1 MDRTHCRAF
10 ELCADDENMSTKI
23 EFFYDYVSVYSYLA
37 DSQLSQ
43 LTSAEI
49 VYRPMFLG
57 AVMEATGNR
66 PPGTVKAKGKYLR
79 TDIERWVKRYS
90 LAFNMNPLFPQNTLK
105 ALRLA
110 LVAQKHGTFEPV
122 HRALFD
128 AMWVHEKDLSDEN
141 VLAEIAAKAG
151 VPLAEIE
158 DAAIK
163 DELKANSGEAV
174 DRGAFG
180 APTFFVGDQMFFGN
194 DRFDFISDALK
205 NRGKG
210 P

>member
-10 ELCADDENMSTKI
+10 ELRADDENMSMKI
-23 EFFYDYVSVYSYLA
+23 EYFYDYVSVYSYLA
-37 DSQLSQ
+37 DSQLGQ
-43 LTSAEI
+43 LTGAEV

-66 PPGTVKAKGKYLR
+66 PPGTVKTKGKYLR

-128 AMWVHEKDLSDEN
+128 AMWVYEKDLNDKE

-151 VPLAEIE
+151 LSLEGIE
-158 DAAIK
+158 DPAIK
-163 DELKANSGEAV
+163 DELKANTNEACE
-174 DRGAFG
+174 RGAFG
-180 APTFFVGDQMFFGN
+180 APTFFIGDQMFFGN
-194 DRFDFISDALK
+194 DRFDFINDALR
-205 NRGKG
+205 NA
-210 P
+210 